1 MLKELF
7 NAGHDFETFMQGDEG
22 KHVDNVRH
30 FLELSS
36 DAMTDVL
43 TSRIKEIESARLVVF
58 GEVWCPD
65 CMINMA
71 VLESIHRVNTNI
83 EYAILP
89 RDGYEDKLKSLTPDS
104 SAKIPTFIVVDSNW
118 NAKGMF
124 LEKPQVVKD
133 VEAGDDQVKRIVVKR
148 DYRKGKYILD
158 TIEELVELL

>member
-1 MLKELF
+1 MLKELYEK
-7 NAGHDFETFMQGDEG
+7 GHDFETFMQGDGG
-22 KHVDNVRH
+22 KHVDNVRN

-36 DAMTDVL
+36 DAMTDPL
-43 TSRIKEIESARLVVF
+43 ISRIKQVKSARLLVF

-71 VLESIHRVNTNI
+71 VLESIHRVNENI
-83 EYAILP
+83 EYTVVP
-89 RDGYEDKLKSLTPDS
+89 REGHEEDLKSLTPDG
-104 SAKIPTFIVVDSNW
+104 SAKIPTFIVLDSNW
-118 NAKGMF
+118 EQKAMF
-124 LEKPQVVKD
+124 LEKPRVVKE